1 CIFHFC
7 NHFFKFRQ
15 VKRRMNRENC
25 SSLSEFIFLEIT
37 SNTDLKITLFSMFLL
52 VYLISLLA
60 NLGMIFLIR
69 VDPKLHTPMYF
80 FFSHLS
86 FCDLCYSTAVGP
98 KMLIDIFAMN
108 KSISFLGCAVQ
119 FLTFCT
125 FADSE
130 CVLLAVMAFDRQSR
144 FSVLYDE
151 SLQLKAHLDEA
162 WTLLHGTRGTHQHQV
177 ELIKFSLHKNLRTE
191 VIQLE
196 DTLAQLKAQ
205 LELAQKKL
213 HDFWDEIEENSVT
226 KEKDMFNFKLNISRS
241 LDISRLQRNL
251 EMTKKPDNVPKCD
264 EILMEEIEDYK
275 ACLTCPCCNVR
286 KKDVVL
292 TKCFHVFCFDCV
304 KTCCDTHQ
312 SKCPKCNAAFDASGF
327 HRIYI
332 G

>member
-1 CIFHFC
+1 MAAE
-7 NHFFKFRQ
+7 K
-15 VKRRMNRENC
+15 
-25 SSLSEFIFLEIT
+25 
-37 SNTDLKITLFSMFLL
+37 
-52 VYLISLLA
+52 
-60 NLGMIFLIR
+60 
-69 VDPKLHTPMYF
+69 
-80 FFSHLS
+80 
-86 FCDLCYSTAVGP
+86 
-98 KMLIDIFAMN
+98 
-108 KSISFLGCAVQ
+108 KS
-119 FLTFCT
+119 
-125 FADSE
+125 
-130 CVLLAVMAFDRQSR
+130 
-144 FSVLYDE
+144 
-151 SLQLKAHLDEA
+151 KAE
-162 WTLLHGTRGTHQHQV
+162 
-177 ELIKFSLHKNLRTE
+177 
-191 VIQLE
+191 LE
-196 DTLAQLKAQ
+196 DLRQRLKDLEDKEKKENKKMADEYASRKIRAVEELKAQ

-304 KTCCDTHQ
+304 KTCYDTHQ